1 MRTYRLMQDIGSI
14 PRTPRAIA
22 LGVFDGVHIGHR
34 AVISRAVGMEGTSPA
49 VFTFSQTPWE
59 LPKSDAWE
67 LVSAQGKLAAMASL
81 GVAEIFEADF
91 EQIRG
96 LSPEEFVRKI
106 LHETLHA
113 RRVCCGFNYRF
124 GKDCA
129 GDADMLVE
137 LCARFGIE
145 AIVVGAILVDGSFI
159 IYKKKEHERINC

>member
-96 LSPEEFVRKI
+96 PV
-106 LHETLHA
+106 
-113 RRVCCGFNYRF
+113 
-124 GKDCA
+124 A
-129 GDADMLVE
+129 G
-137 LCARFGIE
+137 GIRSE
-145 AIVVGAILVDGSFI
+145 DPP
-159 IYKKKEHERINC
+159 